1 MLTLGLLGF
10 PVVLSKGGDVGGR
23 GMYRGAEATFNDGPA
38 CGDVL
43 DALRTSS
50 AEVLPGWLGTSCLF
64 EPPATSPP

>member
-1 MLTLGLLGF
+1 M
-10 PVVLSKGGDVGGR
+10 GGR